1 MIAAILEE
9 CSFDFGYCGW
19 TTVGENKWKLSPNNA
34 FFKYPG
40 MNESIYLIFHLCLC
54 EMFILAVVAITFK
67 LKKPVRKAE
76 LL

>member
-19 TTVGENKWKLSPNNA
+19 TNVGENKWKLSLNNA
-34 FFKYPG
+34 FIKYPG
-40 MNESIYLIFHLCLC
+40 INESIDLILRLCLC
-54 EMFILAVVAITFK
+54 EMFLLAVVALTFK
-67 LKKPVRKAE
+67 FKNSGRRAE